1 VRVLTTNPFRKKQ
14 EKEEKQKSLNNIYD
28 RLQNINSLLKE
39 KDTAY
44 NDKFDS
50 FTVILNQLSELIDS
64 TKDEL
69 RDLSDKVYNMSK
81 VVNKSSEKAKP
92 KKEDNK
98 KPVDKKPAEVT
109 KKADSNKKEK
119 EPTVAFS
126 MSDPNGLKDL
136 EHDLR
141 FLIGELKLSKA
152 STLNFERKLKTLFN
166 IDKEAADLYK
176 SKVHAI
182 MKDAEDT
189 VLNSKQLGIFQ
200 QRVAD
205 MITEFNN
212 NHNSEIR
219 AYNRSHRR

>member
-1 VRVLTTNPFRKKQ
+1 M
-14 EKEEKQKSLNNIYD
+14 
-28 RLQNINSLLKE
+28 
-39 KDTAY
+39 
-44 NDKFDS
+44 
-50 FTVILNQLSELIDS
+50 NQLSELIDS

-69 RDLSDKVYNMSK
+69 RDLNDKVYNMSK
-81 VVNKSSEKAKP
+81 AVNKSSDKT
-92 KKEDNK
+92 KKED
-98 KPVDKKPAEVT
+98 DKKPAKAT
-109 KKADSNKKEK
+109 KEADSIKKEKEK
-119 EPTVAFS
+119 EPTVEFS

-152 STLNFERKLKTLFN
+152 STLSFERKLKTLFN
-166 IDKEAADLYK
+166 INKESADLYK

-200 QRVAD
+200 QRMAD

-219 AYNRSHRR
+219 AYNRSHRK

>member
-1 VRVLTTNPFRKKQ
+1 MT
-14 EKEEKQKSLNNIYD
+14 KSV
-28 RLQNINSLLKE
+28 
-39 KDTAY
+39 
-44 NDKFDS
+44 DKS
-50 FTVILNQLSELIDS
+50 
-64 TKDEL
+64 
-69 RDLSDKVYNMSK
+69 SDKK
-81 VVNKSSEKAKP
+81 
-92 KKEDNK
+92 KKED
-98 KPVDKKPAEVT
+98 DKKSTEVV
-109 KKADSNKKEK
+109 KQASPVKKEKKK
-119 EPTVAFS
+119 EPTVKFS

-136 EHDLR
+136 EHDIR

-166 IDKEAADLYK
+166 INKESADLYK

-189 VLNSKQLGIFQ
+189 VLDSKQLGIFQ

-219 AYNRSHRR
+219 AYNRSHEDKFLSLIHIIF

>member
-1 VRVLTTNPFRKKQ
+1 
-14 EKEEKQKSLNNIYD
+14 
-28 RLQNINSLLKE
+28 
-39 KDTAY
+39 
-44 NDKFDS
+44 
-50 FTVILNQLSELIDS
+50 
-64 TKDEL
+64 
-69 RDLSDKVYNMSK
+69 MSK
-81 VVNKSSEKAKP
+81 TVNKSSDKSSDKP

-98 KPVDKKPAEVT
+98 KPVDKKPVEVT
-109 KKADSNKKEK
+109 KKVDYNKKEK